1 MTMDPKEYVRI
12 FDTTLRDGE
21 QCPGAAM
28 TENEKLEIASQLAS
42 MQVDIIEAGFPVSSP
57 VQFQAVERIARETE
71 GPTIAALARAMK
83 ADIEAAFKALQ
94 PAKKRRIHT
103 FIASSPIHMKYKLGK
118 EPKEV
123 LKNGCRSG
131 NTLQTICR

>member
-1 MTMDPKEYVRI
+1 MAVNQEDHVRI

-28 TENEKLEIASQLAS
+28 TENEKLEIAAQLAA
-42 MQVDIIEAGFPVSSP
+42 MKVDIIEAGFPISSP

-71 GPTIAALARAMK
+71 GPIIAALARAMK

-94 PAKKRRIHT
+94 PTKKEE
-103 FIASSPIHMKYKLGK
+103 FI
-118 EPKEV
+118 
-123 LKNGCRSG
+123 RSLLPLRS
-131 NTLQTICR
+131 T

>member
-1 MTMDPKEYVRI
+1 MDLKDYVRI

-42 MQVDIIEAGFPVSSP
+42 MKVDIIEAGFPVSSP

-94 PAKKRRIHT
+94 PAKKENSYFHCIFSDSHE
-103 FIASSPIHMKYKLGK
+103 I
-118 EPKEV
+118 
-123 LKNGCRSG
+123 
-131 NTLQTICR
+131 